1 MKNEKVNLEKLQ
13 DDMILPVMNINGLT
27 NKVDVLN
34 SIKETI
40 EDSKSIPLDLS
51 KLDTAIDMI
60 NQLKEIEVNEVAK
73 NVLKT
78 YGTKEESDIDTMLQL
93 ENEMSI
99 GK

>member
-27 NKVDVLN
+27 NKVDVIN
-34 SIKETI
+34 SVIDNI
-40 EDSKSIPLDLS
+40 QDSNFVNAV
-51 KLDTAIDMI
+51 DTL

-78 YGTKEESDIDTMLQL
+78 YGTKEESDIDTILQL